1 MIGYVKGAT
10 AAASNWNIQLAG
22 KYRLAAQLGLAAC
35 IFASLFP
42 QWSPAYTT
50 LAHRWLAGSSLGPP
64 LHAGGL
70 VVSCKCGTVLEG
82 HSRRFLAF
90 SERQFQSP
98 TVASYYCSPCFT
110 CPTLSPCKGTRA
122 PADQVVNLWYCHNGG
137 ADSGQDF
144 LFELY
149 E

>member
-1 MIGYVKGAT
+1 MRYGKGAP

-35 IFASLFP
+35 IFATPFP

-50 LAHRWLAGSSLGPP
+50 LAHRWLAGSSFGTP

-70 VVSCKCGTVLEG
+70 GVSCKRGTVLEG
-82 HSRRFLAF
+82 HSRRFLEI
-90 SERQFQSP
+90 SEPQFQSL
-98 TVASYYCSPCFT
+98 TLASYYCTPCFT
-110 CPTLSPCKGTRA
+110 CPTLSPCKSTLA

-137 ADSGQDF
+137 SVWRRAFSF
-144 LFELY
+144 
-149 E
+149 

>member
-1 MIGYVKGAT
+1 MRYGKGAP

-35 IFASLFP
+35 IFATPFP

-50 LAHRWLAGSSLGPP
+50 LAHRWLAGSSFGTP

-98 TVASYYCSPCFT
+98 TFASYYSSPPFT
-110 CPTLSPCKGTRA
+110 CPTLSPSQATQS
-122 PADQVVNLWYCHNGG
+122 PPSQLVT
-137 ADSGQDF
+137 
-144 LFELY
+144 
-149 E
+149 

>member
-35 IFASLFP
+35 IFATPFP

-50 LAHRWLAGSSLGPP
+50 LAHRWLAGSSFGTP

-70 VVSCKCGTVLEG
+70 VVSCKRATVLEG
-82 HSRRFLAF
+82 HSRLFLAF
-90 SERQFQSP
+90 SQPQFHSLTLAP
-98 TVASYYCSPCFT
+98 YHCSPCFT
-110 CPTLSPCKGTRA
+110 CPT
-122 PADQVVNLWYCHNGG
+122 
-137 ADSGQDF
+137 
-144 LFELY
+144 
-149 E
+149 